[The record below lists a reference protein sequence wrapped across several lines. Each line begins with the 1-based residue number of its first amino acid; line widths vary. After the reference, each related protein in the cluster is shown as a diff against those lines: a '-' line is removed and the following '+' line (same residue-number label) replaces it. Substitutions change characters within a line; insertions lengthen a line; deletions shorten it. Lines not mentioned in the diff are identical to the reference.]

1 MIFNKLALALATISA
16 SAVVDSTTADSIYG
30 IGNATEAFSTLITA
44 VDAAGLADT
53 LSGNGTYTLFA
64 PPNAAFDKLPA
75 ELVEK
80 LLDPTWLP
88 QLKDVLLHHV
98 LPTEVRSTDLA
109 DGITATTVNGEDI
122 VINLDPP
129 RVNEVSNILIDDGLV
144 DVEADNGVIHGVD
157 SVLTPASIS
166 NDIVDIAA
174 GNEVFST
181 LVAAVTAAGLVDALK
196 ADGPI
201 TVFAPT
207 DDAFA
212 ALPEGTVES
221 LLEPENIEDLKS
233 ILTYHVVAANAASS
247 GLASGDVPTLNGKS
261 VTIDVSED
269 GVKVNGASVVQA
281 DIIAKNGIIHVVDS
295 VLLPP
300 TDDHGHDEDGHSDDM
315 MKDDTDAST
324 DSMSSGAIKSLAAA
338 LGIVAAGFM
347 SF

>member
-16 SAVVDSTTADSIYG
+16 SAVVDSTNADSIYG

-88 QLKDVLLHHV
+88 QLKDVLLYHV
-98 LPTEVRSTDLA
+98 LPTEVRSHDLA

-122 VINLDPP
+122 VINLEPP
-129 RVNEVSNILIDDGLV
+129 RVNEVSKILIDEGLV

-166 NDIVDIAA
+166 NDIVDLAA

-207 DDAFA
+207 NEAFA

-281 DIIAKNGIIHVVDS
+281 DIIAKNGIIHVIDS

-300 TDDHGHDEDGHSDDM
+300 TDDDMAETDYSDDM
-315 MKDDTDAST
+315 MKDDTDST

-338 LGIVAAGFM
+338 LGIVAAGIM